1 MFFPLL
7 FRLVLTLIIAAIAG
21 GFAVWRHPVFLTFL
35 VLEAGFSLVEGF
47 FTNRGRSGRGV
58 TGRSG
63 RSGRSISPKQVPFLM
78 SGKRYLLLR
87 MGYDAFVIGYFA
99 RRGVLGAQ
107 LTAPIAVTGITL
119 IISAIA
125 LRAWSMMTLG
135 ERFRSFEVRAE
146 EQGLETHGPYAMV
159 RHPGYLALVL
169 FDVGMP
175 LLLNSALLLPLLLGP
190 LLAMLHRVSAEEQL
204 LRESYPAEY
213 PAYAGRTRRFV
224 PLIY

>member
-1 MFFPLL
+1 MKVLVAYASKYGATQGIAE
-7 FRLVLTLIIAAIAG
+7 RIAQVLTDSG
-21 GFAVWRHPVFLTFL
+21 
-35 VLEAGFSLVEGF
+35 LEVD
-47 FTNRGRSGRGV
+47 
-58 TGRSG
+58 
-63 RSGRSISPKQVPFLM
+63 
-78 SGKRYLLLR
+78 LR
-87 MGYDAFVIGYFA
+87 RCGEVHEASDYDAFVIGYFA

-190 LLAMLHRVSAEEQL
+190 LLAMLRRVSAEEQL
-204 LRESYPAEY
+204 LRESYPADY

>member
-1 MFFPLL
+1 
-7 FRLVLTLIIAAIAG
+7 
-21 GFAVWRHPVFLTFL
+21 
-35 VLEAGFSLVEGF
+35 
-47 FTNRGRSGRGV
+47 
-58 TGRSG
+58 
-63 RSGRSISPKQVPFLM
+63 
-78 SGKRYLLLR
+78 
-87 MGYDAFVIGYFA
+87 
-99 RRGVLGAQ
+99 
-107 LTAPIAVTGITL
+107 
-119 IISAIA
+119 
-125 LRAWSMMTLG
+125 MMTLG

-190 LLAMLHRVSAEEQL
+190 LLAMLRRVSAEEQL
-204 LRESYPAEY
+204 LRESYPADY